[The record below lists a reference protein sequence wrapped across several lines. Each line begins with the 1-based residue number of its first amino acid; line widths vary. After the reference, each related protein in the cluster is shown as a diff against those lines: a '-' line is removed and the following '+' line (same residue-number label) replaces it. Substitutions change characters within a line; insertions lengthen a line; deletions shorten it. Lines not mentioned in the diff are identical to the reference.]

1 MLQRIITGVLGIIPV
16 ILILISNEIVV
27 HIAVALISL
36 YALHE
41 MYSAVGINKKV
52 PVYVLSILFSAIFL
66 ALGFDFDYIAP
77 LLFLCVVVLLIC
89 VVFNHQNI
97 KITDISTAFFMIF
110 YIVFAMTH
118 IIMVRKAPFGNI
130 NIILIFLG
138 AFATDTFAYFVGVT
152 MGKHKLCPEIS
163 PKKTIEGAVG
173 GVLGAV
179 ICFLIM
185 GYIVDVY
192 IDLHVNYLYMII
204 LSLLCAIL
212 SELGDLAASIIKR
225 QYGIKDFGN
234 ILPGHGGIMDRLD
247 SIIFIAPLI
256 YYFIK
261 YFPVIG

>member
-16 ILILISNEIVV
+16 ILILFSNEIVV
-27 HIAVALISL
+27 HIAVALISI
-36 YALHE
+36 YALCE
-41 MYSAVGINKKV
+41 MYSAVGISKKTT
-52 PVYVLSILFSAIFL
+52 VYVLSILFSAIF
-66 ALGFDFDYIAP
+66 FIVEFKSIAP
-77 LLFLCVVVLLIC
+77 FLFAYVILLLIL

-97 KITDISTAFFMIF
+97 KITDISTALFMLF
-110 YIVFAMTH
+110 YIVFAMAH

-173 GVLGAV
+173 GLLGGV
-179 ICFLIM
+179 VCFLIM
-185 GYIVDVY
+185 GYIVDATLNA
-192 IDLHVNYLYMII
+192 DVNYLHLII
-204 LSLLCAIL
+204 LGLICSIL

-225 QYGIKDFGN
+225 QYGIKDFGK
-234 ILPGHGGIMDRLD
+234 ILPGHGGVMDRLD

-256 YYFIK
+256 YYYIK